1 MPVYEFYGLW
11 CIADSRVSA
20 VTQIAR
26 HLETS
31 TSHVARF
38 CRRVKGPFNIQ
49 CCGAESDVSEQD
61 FCEIVDRDE
70 DGIVTQGE

>member
-38 CRRVKGPFNIQ
+38 CRRVNGPFKVQ
-49 CCGAESDVSEQD
+49 CCGAESDVSED
-61 FCEIVDRDE
+61 VFCNTVDRDE
-70 DGIVTQGE
+70 NGIVSIGE